1 MKLPINDLGIILLA
15 IFLALIF
22 ATKSYAQ
29 DTVQEDKISYKKKTT
44 IDFSDKTI
52 EVYARISS
60 LRTSSRFALTFAIS
74 SQNLRITSRGGHGIH
89 RHVGTYGGS
98 SEKHVP

>member
-15 IFLALIF
+15 LFLALIF

-29 DTVQEDKISYKKKTT
+29 DAVQEEDKISYKKKTT

-52 EVYARISS
+52 EGELVKPEGA
-60 LRTSSRFALTFAIS
+60 F
-74 SQNLRITSRGGHGIH
+74 
-89 RHVGTYGGS
+89 VGVRKDIKFKNFIKIRANFRDKL
-98 SEKHVP
+98 SESADNI

>member
-1 MKLPINDLGIILLA
+1 MKLPINDAGIILLA
-15 IFLALIF
+15 LFLALIF

-52 EVYARISS
+52 EGELVKPEGAFVGVRKDIKFKNFIKVRANFRDKLAESS
-60 LRTSSRFALTFAIS
+60 DNI
-74 SQNLRITSRGGHGIH
+74 
-89 RHVGTYGGS
+89 
-98 SEKHVP
+98 